1 MQNKFQEIFGNAIL
15 VIQRYPLVFV
25 MSLFSAVALIVVA
38 SNEQQDDQEFLFV
51 KLGLISCLGIS
62 LTFAFKMLSQRIG
75 KSILLQIIPI
85 IFLVLYYLLLPR
97 REEDFTELY
106 AFLLIPTFILS
117 HLLVSFIAFFGKE
130 KEKNFWQFNKNLFL
144 NIFLTAVFTG
154 VLIAG
159 VQLAIVAV
167 DQLFDFNFDDGFYR
181 NPLIILSV
189 FGSTFIFLLFNVEGL
204 QKLESDTDY
213 PQILKFFTQ
222 YILIPLLLIYVI
234 ILYFYSA
241 KILIN
246 WELPR
251 GWVSYLVLA
260 YSLVG
265 ILALLLVHPL
275 KNELAKSWVKMF
287 SKIFYFTLLPLL
299 ILLFTAIFTRILEYG
314 FTEPRYY
321 VLLLAIWLTSVIIY
335 FIIRKNGTIKFIPIS
350 LFTFG
355 LFALMFPY
363 LNSTSI
369 SKRSQ
374 MNELQK
380 LLETNKLLVA
390 GKIDFD
396 KKTSDEVA
404 DDISDKF
411 KFLAERKETAD
422 LLDLLSTENV
432 VKFQKK
438 FKSND
443 RYGIKSFTRSQ
454 FVNTYS
460 KNPETAGGINNRNT
474 TLRVKSVSVRLDG
487 SDQLYKAFLYQK
499 NEFVIGKRNFEIEL
513 PKSEYQ
519 SDLFLKVDNQKI
531 NLKPEME
538 KLFATFSSKG
548 DFEVEELTIQKTI
561 GNVQFKILFDT
572 ITRTKGKTTA
582 YWINGDSVIILVKE
596 IKD

>member
-1 MQNKFQEIFGNAIL
+1 MQKKFQEIFGNAIL
-15 VIQRYPLVFV
+15 VVRRYPLVLV

-38 SNEQQDDQEFLFV
+38 SNEQQEDNVFLFL
-51 KLGLISCLGIS
+51 KLGLISSLGIS
-62 LTFAFKMLSQRIG
+62 LTFAFKMLSERIG
-75 KSILLQIIPI
+75 KSLLLQIIPI
-85 IFLVLYYLLLPR
+85 VFLVLYYFLLPTK
-97 REEDFTELY
+97 EEDFTEFY

-117 HLLVSFIAFFGKE
+117 HLLVSFVAFFGRE

-144 NIFLTAVFTG
+144 NVFLTAVFTG

-167 DQLFDFNFDDGFYR
+167 DQLFDFNFEDGFYR
-181 NPLIILSV
+181 NPLIVLSV

-204 QKLESDTDY
+204 KKLEAETEY

-260 YSLVG
+260 YSIVG

-275 KNELAKSWVKMF
+275 KNVLAKSWVKIF

-299 ILLFTAIFTRILEYG
+299 VLLFIAIFTRILEYG

-321 VLLLAIWLTSVIIY
+321 VLLLAVWLSSVIFY
-335 FIIRKNGTIKFIPIS
+335 FIIWKNGTIKFIPVS
-350 LFTFG
+350 LFVFG

-363 LNSTSI
+363 LNATSVAT
-369 SKRSQ
+369 RSQ
-374 MNELQK
+374 MSELQK
-380 LLETNKLLVA
+380 LLDTNKLLIA

-411 KFLAERKETAD
+411 KFLAERKETDA
-422 LLDLLSTENV
+422 LLDLLPTEKL

-438 FKSND
+438 FKIDD
-443 RYGIKSFTRSQ
+443 RYGIKTFTRSQ
-454 FVNTYS
+454 FLNTYG
-460 KNPETAGGINNRNT
+460 KRPETAGGLNNQNT
-474 TLRVKSVSVRLDG
+474 TLRVKNFSVSLDG
-487 SDQLYKAFLYQK
+487 YEELYKAFLYQK
-499 NEFVIGKRNFEIEL
+499 NEFEIGNETFQIEL

-519 SDLFLKVDNQKI
+519 SELILKIDNQEI
-531 NLKPEME
+531 NLQPEVE
-538 KLFATFSSKG
+538 KIFATFQSKG
-548 DFEVEELTIQKTI
+548 DFEVEELAIQKTI
-561 GNVQFKILFDT
+561 GNIQFKILFDT
-572 ITRTKGKTTA
+572 ITRTKGKTTS
-582 YWINGDSVIILVKE
+582 YWMNSDSVIILVKE
-596 IKD
+596 IKE